1 MLGPLLDDM
10 VRTGGRPIELNAFQR
25 PETPSKTAGMLPT
38 PGVDEMIC
46 FTGQAPVLVKKKRPQ
61 LNFVLHTNV
70 QHFQR
75 EVTFSSRRHQTSVVA
90 AQCCTRREC
99 R

>member
-10 VRTGGRPIELNAFQR
+10 VRTGGRPIELNAFPHPER
-25 PETPSKTAGMLPT
+25 PSMAAGMLPT

-46 FTGQAPVLVKKKRPQ
+46 FTGQAPVPVEKRRPQ

-70 QHFQR
+70 QNFQR
-75 EVTFSSRRHQTSVVA
+75 EVTSSR
-90 AQCCTRREC
+90 
-99 R
+99 